1 MSNFINLGLKLTIF
15 GCTSCQGDFMP
26 KGAKVLGVYL
36 LPEDK
41 ERLQRLAQTNQL
53 TMSDLSRLL
62 ILEGMNHFGEREL
75 LRSSA

>member
-1 MSNFINLGLKLTIF
+1 
-15 GCTSCQGDFMP
+15 MP